1 MNYERAW
8 LIGEK
13 VGKTLV
19 SILNM
24 LTIARAFTVILA
36 LHGVTFAASDTID
49 PGCNAAQKV
58 SSLWGLIQVAV
69 VGAVT
74 IALLIA
80 SVGAFME
87 RRGGWAG
94 VLFFA
99 SFILGGVAWVAMD
112 AIGKKVEEYASSCGS
127 G

>member
-1 MNYERAW
+1 MGMGRIIPV
-8 LIGEK
+8 LI
-13 VGKTLV
+13 L
-19 SILNM
+19 L
-24 LTIARAFTVILA
+24 ARVA
-36 LHGVTFAASDTID
+36 FAAGDAID
-49 PGCNAAQKV
+49 PGCNAAKKV
-58 SSLWGLIQVAV
+58 SDLWGLIQVAV

-74 IALLIA
+74 IALLLA

-112 AIGKKVEEYASSCGS
+112 TIGGKVEEYANSCG
-127 G
+127 